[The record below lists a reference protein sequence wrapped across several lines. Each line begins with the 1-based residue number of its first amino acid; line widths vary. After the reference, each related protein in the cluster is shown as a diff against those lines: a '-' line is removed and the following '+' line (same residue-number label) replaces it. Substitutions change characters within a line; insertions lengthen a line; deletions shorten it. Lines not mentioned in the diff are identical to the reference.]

1 MRRVAP
7 SLFRG
12 LAVRSLAVVVVCGG
26 LALALGARGS
36 SARAEDE
43 AGAPAAVPA
52 GEPSAALEVMKAQIA
67 SLKAEV
73 DLLKSQRD
81 ALAASVD
88 RVAKA
93 AAALRSGAA
102 TARTQ
107 GFEAA
112 AISPASR
119 ATVLSTFESLA
130 RDLSG
135 AALPAPSPQEREA
148 RRKADELAK
157 VWKR

>member
-7 SLFRG
+7 LLVRG
-12 LAVRSLAVVVVCGG
+12 LAVVVVCGG

-43 AGAPAAVPA
+43 AGAPA
-52 GEPSAALEVMKAQIA
+52 GEPTAALEVMKAQIA